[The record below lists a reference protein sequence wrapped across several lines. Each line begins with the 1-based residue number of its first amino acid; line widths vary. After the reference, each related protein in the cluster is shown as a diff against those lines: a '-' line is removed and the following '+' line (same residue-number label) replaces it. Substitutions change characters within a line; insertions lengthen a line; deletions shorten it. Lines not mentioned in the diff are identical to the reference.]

1 MQPNAFSTTGGILR
15 LLAAGLLL
23 CGLAARAETFYANG
37 GGTKTVYAYD
47 WFNKDNWKVKDGD
60 GNLVDAPTAPQ
71 QGDTAIFDKT
81 VSGMMSLYPDS
92 AVAPGLQRVQFNANN
107 TIHQGYVS
115 ILAGGDGLIMNFV
128 GAMTWYAG
136 IHIAG
141 TGEASVD
148 VPAGATFNGQKGI
161 RTASKTTD
169 VTFVKKGAGNFVT
182 AYEGG
187 NIYYP
192 MKTKLQGGTLT
203 MRTTETSTGHELVFD
218 SNEPD
223 LRLKFTT
230 AKNQPRDWTIQNGSI
245 SESAEVDNTTH
256 GISSDAANGRLYY
269 LRLTGTPKL
278 AEQRFTGQLYDT
290 AGIAFLP
297 GAKQAGDDDYV
308 FTFAKAVSAAGGGI
322 AVTNGTVRLAEGAS
336 FTCLQRLDVGATG
349 TFKVESGS
357 GARFVCVNLDVAAGG
372 KLDIA
377 AGVNLSFMQGR
388 AGGQPLATGTYT
400 ATGANGSTAA
410 DWITG
415 DGQVT
420 VDRAPAIDPIVLT
433 VDAGTSYLPEAL
445 AAYNLA
451 TGENVTFAS
460 LNGGDDK
467 ARTLVKRGAG
477 QLSLTNAMASYEGT
491 IRVEGGVLFSNAQ
504 NALGKTP
511 NDAHPIAVFPNAQY
525 RCESKA
531 HNPNANRIFRIQGR
545 GPDGTGALHIN
556 NMTGGN
562 SGVGQIYGLDGMAGK
577 MIYLD
582 GDAAVGGNF
591 WISYPSVNLNGHD
604 LTIVSSNSEN
614 TFNVGNFIGDGNI
627 YVTNAAFRVGSSIEF
642 QQATVPHTLH
652 IGKNAQF
659 RFVTS
664 ALGGA
669 ALDKWSV
676 EFAADCSDL
685 FGDWGFNRRNET
697 LDTFS
702 IPVTLNK
709 MIHLHGQIDRWYAH
723 VRFTSTVTGTGGFV
737 TAKDYGNRRH
747 SGWLHLNNPA
757 NSFTGGFEFDRG
769 VIWSYCNGAIP
780 ADGGPVKLMRK
791 TATDLERCVYD
802 GVAFPAPH
810 EFYALPELQ
819 VSGTQTARVQ
829 CGEGAWK
836 KIVKEGAST
845 LEYYSEV
852 GAPRV
857 EVKAGT
863 LKLPRGAAPGLWE
876 GIATYSSAANAQN
889 AFNGSAT
896 PTNYVVRGPYMASVR
911 EKDNVAAWSRNS
923 LVTYTGYIWNRTG
936 APVTWTLASSIKDPV
951 TVTIDGSI
959 VLSGGAAALASADVT
974 LTPGPHTFE
983 WRAWNGDD
991 DTTGPHKPTNWADN
1005 FGFVYD
1011 PQGRGDV
1018 STTDNFVLAT
1028 DNGDGAL
1035 FTRYTNATE
1044 RLPAFGTL
1052 AFDPGTTLDLNGNA
1066 YAANEIMGWPVVT
1079 NTCTDATSAA
1089 ALTITNSFTIDGAA
1103 LAAGRQLVSSVP
1115 VTFAPGATVTLT
1127 NSALIARNGRKSFPV
1142 LTAATLN
1149 WNDSKLTRDSK
1160 DWIVRLDG
1168 DGKTLVLEYIASTT
1182 IIFR

>member
-1 MQPNAFSTTGGILR
+1 M
-15 LLAAGLLL
+15 
-23 CGLAARAETFYANG
+23 GLAARAETFYANG
-37 GGTKTVYAYD
+37 GGTTAKIGSTPVYLWTAA
-47 WFNKDNWKVKDGD
+47 DNWQVKDEND
-60 GNLVDAPTAPQ
+60 NLVAAPRAPQ

-81 VSGMMSLYPDS
+81 ISYMSVYPDS
-92 AVAPGLQRVQFNANN
+92 SIAPGMQRVQFNANN
-107 TIHQGYVS
+107 IIHQGYVS
-115 ILAGGDGLIMNFV
+115 ILAGGDGIV
-128 GAMTWYAG
+128 KTCSGDMTWWGG

-141 TGEASVD
+141 TGEAPIV
-148 VPAGATFNGQKGI
+148 VPAGTAFQNQKGVRTEGKTVAVTLVKQGGGTFN
-161 RTASKTTD
+161 TAW
-169 VTFVKKGAGNFVT
+169 
-182 AYEGG
+182 EGG
-187 NIYYP
+187 NIYNP
-192 MKTKLQGGTLT
+192 MKTKLQGGTII
-203 MRTTETSTGHELVFD
+203 MRTTETSTGHEFVFD
-218 SNEPD
+218 SNDPD

-230 AKNQPRDWTIQNGSI
+230 AKSQPRDWTIQNGSI

-256 GISSDAANGRLYY
+256 GLSSDAANGRLYY

-297 GAKQAGDDDYV
+297 GAKQAGGDDYV

-336 FTCLQRLDVGATG
+336 FTYLQRLDVGATG

-357 GARFVCVNLDVAAGG
+357 GARFVCANLDIAAGG
-372 KLDIA
+372 KLDLA

-388 AGGQPLATGTYT
+388 AGGQTLATGTYT

-410 DWITG
+410 EWITG

-420 VDRAPAIDPIVLT
+420 VDRAPAVDPIVLT

-491 IRVEGGVLFSNAQ
+491 IRVEGGVLFSNAKD
-504 NALGKTP
+504 ALGKTP

-525 RCESKA
+525 RCEAKA
-531 HNPNANRIFRIQGR
+531 HNHNANRIFRIQGR

-556 NMTGGN
+556 NKTGGN

-582 GDAAVGGNF
+582 GDAAVGGNS
-591 WISYPSVNLNGHD
+591 WISYPSVTLNGHD
-604 LTIVSSNSEN
+604 LTFVSTNPEN

-627 YVTNAAFRVGSSIEF
+627 YVTNAAFRLGSSIEF
-642 QQATVPHTLH
+642 RQATVPHTLL

-659 RFVTS
+659 RFVNS
-664 ALGGA
+664 SLGGA

-676 EFAADCSDL
+676 EFAADCNDL

-697 LDTFS
+697 IDTFS

-709 MIHLHGQIDRWYAH
+709 MIHLHGQVDRWYAH
-723 VRFTSTVTGTGGFV
+723 VRFTSTVTGPGGFV
-737 TAKDYGNRRH
+737 TARGYGGTGNVNRH
-747 SGWLHLNNPA
+747 SGWLHLNNSA

-780 ADGGPVKLMRK
+780 ANGGPVKLMRK
-791 TATDLERCVYD
+791 TATDTVRCVYD
-802 GVAFPAPH
+802 GVAFPAPR
-810 EFYALPELQ
+810 EVYALPELQ

-836 KIVKEGAST
+836 KIVKEGAGT

-896 PTNYVVRGPYMASVR
+896 PTNYVVRGPYMANVR

-974 LTPGPHTFE
+974 LTPGPHAFE

-991 DTTGPHKPTNWADN
+991 DSTGPHKPANWAN
-1005 FGFVYD
+1005 EFGFVYD

-1018 STTDNFVLAT
+1018 STTNNFVLAT
-1028 DNGDGAL
+1028 DDGDGAL

-1052 AFDPGTTLDLNGNA
+1052 AFEPGTTLDLNGNA

-1089 ALTITNSFTIDGAA
+1089 ALTITNSFTIDGAD

-1115 VTFAPGATVTLT
+1115 VTFAPDATVTLT
-1127 NSALIARNGRKSFPV
+1127 NADQIARNGRKSFPV
-1142 LTAATLN
+1142 LTASTLN
-1149 WNDSKLTRDSK
+1149 WNESKLTRDSK

-1182 IIFR
+1182 IILR

>member
-1 MQPNAFSTTGGILR
+1 MQPNAFGTIGENLR

-37 GGTKTVYAYD
+37 GGTKTAYAYD
-47 WFNKDNWKVKDGD
+47 WYNKDNWQVMDAAS
-60 GNLVDAPTAPQ
+60 NLVAATSAPQ
-71 QGDTAIFDKT
+71 QGDTVIFNKSIT
-81 VSGMMSLYPDS
+81 YMSVYPDS
-92 AVAPGLQRVQFNANN
+92 SVAPGLQRVQFNVAN

-115 ILAGGDGLIMNFV
+115 LLAGGDGLVMNCT
-128 GAMTWYAG
+128 GTMTWWAG
-136 IHIAG
+136 LHL
-141 TGEASVD
+141 TGDGE
-148 VPAGATFNGQKGI
+148 VPIVVPSGATFNNQKGI
-161 RTASKTTD
+161 R
-169 VTFVKKGAGNFVT
+169 VVGNPILVKQGAGTFNT
-182 AYEGG
+182 ANEGG
-187 NIYYP
+187 NEYSAK
-192 MKTKLQGGTLT
+192 KTLLQGGTII
-203 MRTTETSTGHELVFD
+203 MRASNTATGHEFVFD
-218 SNEPD
+218 SNEPG
-223 LRLKFTT
+223 LRLRFTT
-230 AKNQPRDWTIQNGSI
+230 AKNNPRDWTIQNGSFT
-245 SESAEVDNTTH
+245 ECAEVDNTTH
-256 GISSDAANGRLYY
+256 GLSSDAANGRLYY

-297 GAKQAGDDDYV
+297 GAKQTGGADYV
-308 FTFAKAVSAAGGGI
+308 FTFAKAVSSAGGGI
-322 AVTNGTVRLAEGAS
+322 AVTNGTVRLTESAT
-336 FTCLQRLDVGATG
+336 FTNLQRLDVGATG

-357 GARFVCVNLDVAAGG
+357 GVNFLCVNLDVAAGG
-372 KLDIA
+372 KLDLA
-377 AGVNLSFMQGR
+377 AGVNLAFAQGK
-388 AGGQPLATGTYT
+388 AGGSALATGTYT
-400 ATGANGSTAA
+400 ATGANGTTAA

-420 VDRAPAIDPIVLT
+420 VDPAPSIDPIVLT
-433 VDAGTSYLPEAL
+433 VDSGETYLPEAL
-445 AAYNLA
+445 AAYNA
-451 TGENVTFAS
+451 AYGDDVTFAS

-467 ARTLVKRGAG
+467 LRTLVKRGAG
-477 QLSLTNAMASYEGT
+477 RLNLTNAMASYEGS
-491 IRVEGGVLFSNAQ
+491 IRVEEGTIFSNAKDT
-504 NALGKTP
+504 LGKTP
-511 NDAHPIAVFPNAQY
+511 NESHPIAVFAGAQY
-525 RCESKA
+525 RCQATAS
-531 HNPNANRIFRIQGR
+531 NYNSGRIFRIQGS
-545 GPDGTGALHIN
+545 GPDGKGALYLLN
-556 NMTGGN
+556 GTGGN
-562 SGVGQIYGLDGMAGK
+562 SGVTQIYGVENMAGK
-577 MIYLD
+577 MVCLD
-582 GDAAVGGNF
+582 GDAAVGGGG
-591 WISYPSVNLNGHD
+591 WIGYPSFTLNGHD
-604 LTIVSSNSEN
+604 LTFISSSSEN
-614 TFNVGNFIGDGNI
+614 TFNIGSIYGDGNI
-627 YVTNAAFRVGSSIEF
+627 YATNVAFRLNSNLQF
-642 QQATVPHTLH
+642 LQATAPHTLL
-652 IGKNAQF
+652 IGKSAQF
-659 RFVTS
+659 RFVSTS
-664 ALGGA
+664 LGGA
-669 ALDKWSV
+669 AKDMWHV

-697 LDTFS
+697 IDTFS

-791 TATDLERCVYD
+791 TATDTERCVYD

-810 EFYALPELQ
+810 EVYALPELQ

-829 CGEGAWK
+829 CGEGTWK
-836 KIVKEGAST
+836 KIVKEGANT

-896 PTNYVVRGPYMASVR
+896 PTNYVVRGPYMANVR

-951 TVTIDGSI
+951 TVTIDGSA

-974 LTPGPHTFE
+974 LTPGPHAFE

-1052 AFDPGTTLDLNGNA
+1052 AFEPGTTLDLNGNA
-1066 YAANEIMGWPVVT
+1066 YVANEILGWPVVT

-1089 ALTITNSFTIDGAA
+1089 ALTITNSFTVDGAD
-1103 LAAGRQLVSSVP
+1103 LAAGKQLVSSVP

-1127 NSALIARNGRKSFPV
+1127 NAALIARNGRKSFPV

-1149 WNDSKLTRDSK
+1149 WNESKLTRDSK

-1168 DGKTLVLEYIASTT
+1168 DGKTLVLEYTAGTV